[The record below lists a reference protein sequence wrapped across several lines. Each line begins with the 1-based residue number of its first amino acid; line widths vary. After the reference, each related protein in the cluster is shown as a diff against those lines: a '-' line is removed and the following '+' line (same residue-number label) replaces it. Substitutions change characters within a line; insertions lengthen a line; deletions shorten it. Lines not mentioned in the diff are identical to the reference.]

1 LTGAYQIDIDSL
13 PFERTALDLDWR
25 IVDDNGA
32 VIREGAYSDSDPAGG
47 YRPLPAAR
55 LERRGNAVTL
65 GEYRPNFGKRQRI
78 IMRVHQDVQGDSAV
92 ARLEIGQPEVS
103 LELSYGIFLILG
115 WAGIVGGAGRVMLLV
130 LLIRRSIRRKTAARA
145 SYTETCQAC
154 LTSFE

>member
-1 LTGAYQIDIDSL
+1 
-13 PFERTALDLDWR
+13 
-25 IVDDNGA
+25 
-32 VIREGAYSDSDPAGG
+32 
-47 YRPLPAAR
+47 
-55 LERRGNAVTL
+55 
-65 GEYRPNFGKRQRI
+65 
-78 IMRVHQDVQGDSAV
+78 MRVHQDVQGDSAV